1 MKAAQL
7 ILMLAVFTVL
17 PGCGYLVCGYHDI
30 AGWTSRQWSA
40 EKAWQSRKWIYADM
54 PCRGSFKAGF
64 KAGYRFANGGY
75 DLCEPPQ
82 YRHYWRIG
90 GLTETERLN
99 AQAWSDG
106 FTHGTVAAQ
115 QDHAVGPAPSTRPPC
130 SRRRAFPTSATIRR
144 RKCPPT
150 WAWAAIVPAERT
162 GDAALRT
169 AADDAGFRLSVAD
182 GPERPVRSG
191 SGEFPYAPIGN
202 NNSQYSPPPIPVP
215 APASE
220 AMPTPPSP
228 APGRG
233 MPFPP
238 PAPASV
244 PTTAAEYFP
253 TRMMTSE
260 AYPGVG
266 NLTATVNPQSAPPA
280 EGAATGSLNGQPP
293 AAGDTS
299 GRLGT
304 AHDPQLRCPGLGPP
318 KNSSEGLDWTL
329 GF

>member
-17 PGCGYLVCGYHDI
+17 PGCGYLVCGYHDV

-75 DLCEPPQ
+75 DSCEPPQ

-115 QDHAVGPAPSTRPPC
+115 QDHAVGPSALDTAAMQPPPGVPDVRYY
-130 SRRRAFPTSATIRR
+130 S
-144 RKCPPT
+144 PPQMS
-150 WAWAAIVPAERT
+150 PDMGLGSNQDLAERT

-169 AADDAGFRLSVAD
+169 AADDAGFRLPVAD
-182 GPERPVRSG
+182 GPERSVRSG
-191 SGEFPYAPIGN
+191 SGEFPIR
-202 NNSQYSPPPIPVP
+202 SDRQ
-215 APASE
+215 
-220 AMPTPPSP
+220 
-228 APGRG
+228 
-233 MPFPP
+233 
-238 PAPASV
+238 
-244 PTTAAEYFP
+244 
-253 TRMMTSE
+253 
-260 AYPGVG
+260 
-266 NLTATVNPQSAPPA
+266 
-280 EGAATGSLNGQPP
+280 
-293 AAGDTS
+293 
-299 GRLGT
+299 
-304 AHDPQLRCPGLGPP
+304 
-318 KNSSEGLDWTL
+318 
-329 GF
+329 